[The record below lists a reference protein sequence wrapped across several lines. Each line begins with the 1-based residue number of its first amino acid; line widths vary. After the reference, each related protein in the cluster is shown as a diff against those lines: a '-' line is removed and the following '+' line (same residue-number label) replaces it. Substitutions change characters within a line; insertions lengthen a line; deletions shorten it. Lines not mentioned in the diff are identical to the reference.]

1 MGRFLSPA
9 VGGILVLIALLGH
22 AHGQSQPAGTGG
34 AGAKASFRILAV
46 SMPPFTHDSLPEG
59 GLVLELLATSLRQVA
74 GGAAI
79 DVRWTDDALTQEALK
94 DPSIDFSLPV
104 ESADCERPNDL
115 AQSSAMV
122 CDNAVASEPILQVI
136 LALFSLSNGSFK
148 FDTDDNILGK
158 TLCLSRDNH
167 VSALNAN
174 GRNWAAYKR
183 VNVLRRATLLDCIAA
198 VQAHDADALVAT
210 DLEGTYL
217 LRRLGLT
224 QFYTMQARP
233 LATRGLHA
241 VVARD
246 HARGSELIGTIN
258 EGLRRLKGGAAYSA
272 IVQRHLIAAAAAP
285 APAPVPSRPK
295 AAPAVEQPPKVAA
308 PPPALDPARRASA
321 LKFVKRG
328 DEELADGRVAP
339 ARLLYERAAEM
350 GLAQAA
356 LALAGTY
363 DPAELNQPHLR
374 NVQPDLAEAKRW
386 YERARALG
394 AAEAATRLQRL
405 GAR

>member
-1 MGRFLSPA
+1 
-9 VGGILVLIALLGH
+9 
-22 AHGQSQPAGTGG
+22 
-34 AGAKASFRILAV
+34 
-46 SMPPFTHDSLPEG
+46 
-59 GLVLELLATSLRQVA
+59 
-74 GGAAI
+74 
-79 DVRWTDDALTQEALK
+79 
-94 DPSIDFSLPV
+94 
-104 ESADCERPNDL
+104 
-115 AQSSAMV
+115 MV

-136 LALFSLSNGSFK
+136 LALFSLSNGNFK

-158 TLCLSRDNH
+158 TICLSRDNH

-183 VNVLRRATLLDCIAA
+183 LNVLRRATLLDCIAA

-224 QFYTMQARP
+224 QFYAMQARP

-246 HARGSELIGTIN
+246 HPRGSELIGTIN
-258 EGLRRLKGGAAYSA
+258 EGLKRLKGGNAYSA
-272 IVQRHLIAAAAAP
+272 IVQQHLVAAATP
-285 APAPVPSRPK
+285 PTPAPVPAPASRKDAP
-295 AAPAVEQPPKVAA
+295 AAPAVQQPPKVAA
-308 PPPALDPARRASA
+308 PLPALDPAKRASA

-374 NVQPDLAEAKRW
+374 NVQPDLAEARRW